1 MANAYK
7 GLAGC
12 PGLGQELYLI
22 ILITG
27 LRGSIIIIIST
38 RGEEAK
44 TYSVGSEKVSM
55 WLELNQSLCSY
66 HIIQCMPLWD
76 RGSTPCSDE
85 GTNVC

>member
-12 PGLGQELYLI
+12 PGLSQELYLI

-38 RGEEAK
+38 RGEK
-44 TYSVGSEKVSM
+44 LKLTL
-55 WLELNQSLCSY
+55 LEVKRL
-66 HIIQCMPLWD
+66 
-76 RGSTPCSDE
+76 
-85 GTNVC
+85 VCG